1 MGGLGRVPSAGLPPR
16 RPDGT
21 GLTDLC
27 GACLG
32 GGIAPSWTPDGNHIL
47 FWGYRTWALMDPDGT
62 NIAHIN
68 QSKLTWFGDELGYG
82 YFALLQP
89 TP

>member
-1 MGGLGRVPSAGLPPR
+1 M
-16 RPDGT
+16 
-21 GLTDLC
+21 TDLC